1 MTGKIPADWFAHQV
15 ALADRTDGD
24 LDTLSSRL
32 AQIRT
37 WTFVSHHAQWL
48 DDPEHWQERT
58 RAIEDTLSDALHERL
73 TQRFV
78 DRRTSV
84 LMRRLRDKEEMAA
97 EIAPDG
103 NIMVENHF
111 VGRLDGFRFT
121 PDASGEGIHGRATR
135 HAAAKVLAQRVRR
148 PRRRAQRRA
157 GRGHPLNPNGR
168 IVWAGSEIARLE
180 RGETALKP
188 RLQFFADEHLA
199 APDRDRLMKRL
210 EALARSRASRQAQ
223 AAHPAERGDGSVGPC
238 ARARLSID
246 GESRRASA

>member
-1 MTGKIPADWFAHQV
+1 MHGKIPADWFATQV

-48 DDPEHWQERT
+48 DDPEHWQEPH

-103 NIMVENHF
+103 NILVENHYRRPAR
-111 VGRLDGFRFT
+111 RLPLHARCLERRHSRAR
-121 PDASGEGIHGRATR
+121 DAPRGGPGAGRASSPTR
-135 HAAAKVLAQRVRR
+135 AD
-148 PRRRAQRRA
+148 
-157 GRGHPLNPNGR
+157 
-168 IVWAGSEIARLE
+168 
-180 RGETALKP
+180 ALS
-188 RLQFFADEHLA
+188 A
-199 APDRDRLMKRL
+199 APD
-210 EALARSRASRQAQ
+210 EAIALT
-223 AAHPAERGDGSVGPC
+223 AERAHRVGRIGDRP
-238 ARARLSID
+238 ARARRH
-246 GESRRASA
+246 GAQAP